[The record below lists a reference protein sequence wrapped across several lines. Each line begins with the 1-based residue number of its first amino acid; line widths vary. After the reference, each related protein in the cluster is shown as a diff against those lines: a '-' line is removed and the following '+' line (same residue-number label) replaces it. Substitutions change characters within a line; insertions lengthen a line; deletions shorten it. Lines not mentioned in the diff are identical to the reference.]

1 MSDTIDNL
9 KPTEFNWEGD
19 DIYIS
24 TGLASDDCYT
34 ITLDPGSIPPLTAYD
49 LQNMSMTGSVSPGYG
64 AVPPSNITINS
75 ASAHSMSNANTIYS
89 VGAGGTY
96 TVGAAGT
103 YTGSVGISTPFLS
116 SNETKLEINCNEGD
130 IVFNTKKNKVV
141 WDTFVDDVNM
151 IKRMFMTMSNNEDLM
166 KKYPEIQ
173 DMLAEWMLREL
184 KK

>member
-1 MSDTIDNL
+1 MSDSIDDL
-9 KPTEFNWEGD
+9 KPIEFDWKDD

-24 TGLASDDCYT
+24 TSSDDGYT
-34 ITLDPGSIPPLTAYD
+34 ITLDSGSIPPLTAYD
-49 LQNMSMTGSVSPGYG
+49 LQNMSMSGSVSLGYG

-89 VGAGGTY
+89 VGAGSISNY
-96 TVGAAGT
+96 TM
-103 YTGSVGISTPFLS
+103 GSVGISSPVLS
-116 SNETKLEINCNEGD
+116 SSETKLEINCNEGN

>member
-34 ITLDPGSIPPLTAYD
+34 ITLDPVSIPPLTAYD
-49 LQNMSMTGSVSPGYG
+49 LQNMSMTGSVSLGYG

-89 VGAGGTY
+89 IGAG
-96 TVGAAGT
+96 GT
-103 YTGSVGISTPFLS
+103 YTGSVGISGISSPVLS

>member
-1 MSDTIDNL
+1 MSDSIDDL
-9 KPTEFNWEGD
+9 KPIEFDWKDD

-24 TGLASDDCYT
+24 TSSDDGYT
-34 ITLDPGSIPPLTAYD
+34 ITLDSGSIPPLTAYD
-49 LQNMSMTGSVSPGYG
+49 LQNMSMSGSVSLGYG

-89 VGAGGTY
+89 VGAGSGSVGAGSTY
-96 TVGAAGT
+96 TM
-103 YTGSVGISTPFLS
+103 GSVGISSPVLS
-116 SNETKLEINCNEGD
+116 SSETKLEINCNEGD

-151 IKRMFMTMSNNEDLM
+151 IKRMFMSMSNNEDLM

>member
-1 MSDTIDNL
+1 MSDSIDDL
-9 KPTEFNWEGD
+9 KPIEFDWKDD

-24 TGLASDDCYT
+24 TSSDDCYT
-34 ITLDPGSIPPLTAYD
+34 ITLDSGSIPPLTAYD
-49 LQNMSMTGSVSPGYG
+49 LQNMSMSGSVSPGYG

-75 ASAHSMSNANTIYS
+75 ASAQSMSNANTIYS
-89 VGAGGTY
+89 VGAGSISGNY
-96 TVGAAGT
+96 TM
-103 YTGSVGISTPFLS
+103 GSVGISSPVLGS
-116 SNETKLEINCNEGD
+116 SENTLEINCNEGD
-130 IVFNTKKNKVV
+130 IIFNTKKSKVV